1 MLANYRLSMKQKKA
15 FRVDGGYSRLHFKRF
30 YAERASFYDI
40 RGYVFREFCGI
51 AELPDNRLAFTGGI
65 RNTNLTWRSSR
76 GCVVIDQHR
85 DLAATR
91 TTRMNTRR
99 AMHASVYYD
108 GYLYVI
114 GGSDASI
121 AMRSCER
128 LSLVRGEWESLPD
141 LPSPM
146 SFCSAEIKESTKS
159 LFNIGLCNGTSS
171 DTQTGYFIAEL
182 NLMTLEWKAH
192 TVRLG
197 SDDMQP
203 ISYVKG
209 DEVYFLSK
217 LHTVNRVSAEGDVQY
232 VKQTSARLL
241 RVFENFSMP
250 RSCLLF

>member
-1 MLANYRLSMKQKKA
+1 MLGNYRLSMKQKKA
-15 FRVDGGYSRLHFKRF
+15 FRVDGGHSRLHFKRF
-30 YAERASFYDI
+30 YAERAEFCEI

-65 RNTNLTWRSSR
+65 RRTYLTRRMSR

-85 DLAATR
+85 DLSAT
-91 TTRMNTRR
+91 TTAMMTTRR
-99 AMHASVYYD
+99 AKHASVYYD

-121 AMRSCER
+121 AIRSCER
-128 LSLVRGEWESLPD
+128 LSLVRSEWESLPD

-159 LFNIGLCNGTSS
+159 LFNIGLCFDTSY
-171 DTQTGYFIAEL
+171 TQAGYFIAEL
-182 NLMTLEWKAH
+182 NLITLEWRAL
-192 TVRLG
+192 TVILG
-197 SDDMQP
+197 SDNMQP

-217 LHTVNRVSAEGDVQY
+217 LSIVNRVSAEGDVQY

-241 RVFENFSMP
+241 RVFENFSAP
-250 RSCLLF
+250 RKCLLF